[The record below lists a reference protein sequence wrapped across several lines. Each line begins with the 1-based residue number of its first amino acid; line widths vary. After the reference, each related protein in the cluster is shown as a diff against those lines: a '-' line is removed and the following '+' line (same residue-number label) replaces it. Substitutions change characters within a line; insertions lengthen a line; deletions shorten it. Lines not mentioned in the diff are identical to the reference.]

1 MCDLRGWWYQ
11 LDFPD
16 KSAARFNGL
25 CDQLIDNGD
34 GTTSCRVI
42 QDMFAE
48 QPTREWYEPTR
59 QWITKTFV
67 GQGCDRP
74 SLRQEPKMK
83 FEAKDFEL
91 LLGSKGA
98 DDVTMEQLVEAVVA
112 LGAMVNGLQER
123 ELERDIEIGL
133 LKGRC
138 DALEAKE
145 Q

>member
-1 MCDLRGWWYQ
+1 
-11 LDFPD
+11 
-16 KSAARFNGL
+16 
-25 CDQLIDNGD
+25 
-34 GTTSCRVI
+34 
-42 QDMFAE
+42 
-48 QPTREWYEPTR
+48 
-59 QWITKTFV
+59 
-67 GQGCDRP
+67 
-74 SLRQEPKMK
+74 MK
-83 FEAKDFEL
+83 FEPKDFEL